1 MSYLMSAS
9 SAASS
14 ACGVRL
20 PAVVMAASA
29 SGTRL
34 TVHVPLPACATVGN
48 QGMARRHQRWQEQ
61 TFID

>member
-34 TVHVPLPACATVGN
+34 TVHVPLPACATVESGHGAATSEVAGAN
-48 QGMARRHQRWQEQ
+48 IH
-61 TFID
+61 